1 MSGSEMSFFRAVKA
15 VLWSFIGN
23 RKNSSGQE
31 DMAKLNPFHV
41 LVVGI
46 SLALMFVLGLIAFV
60 NWVVAQPIT
69 L

>member
-1 MSGSEMSFFRAVKA
+1 MGREMSFFNAVKA
-15 VLWSFIGN
+15 VLWSFIGI
-23 RKNSSGQE
+23 RKNSAGQE

-41 LVVGI
+41 LVVGLT
-46 SLALMFVLGLIAFV
+46 LALMFVLGLIAFV

>member
-1 MSGSEMSFFRAVKA
+1 
-15 VLWSFIGN
+15 
-23 RKNSSGQE
+23 
-31 DMAKLNPFHV
+31 V

>member
-1 MSGSEMSFFRAVKA
+1 MSFFRAVKA
-15 VLWSFIGN
+15 VLWSFIGI

>member
-15 VLWSFIGN
+15 VLWSFIGI

>member
-1 MSGSEMSFFRAVKA
+1 MIGVDMSFFRTVSA
-15 VLWSFIGN
+15 VLWSFIGI

-46 SLALMFVLGLIAFV
+46 SLALIFVLGLIAFV